1 MIPAVASNID
11 VCISLKKSED
21 TTGSSVYSTIPF
33 NSFSDALFTA
43 AHISSYVVG
52 LSRLHVKSTTETST
66 VGTLNAIPVN
76 FPFNDGGY
84 IMSHIMGITFRS
96 MNISQLVIWFFIYS
110 FLGWCMECV
119 VIRKQLGYWENR
131 GFAKLP
137 FCVIYGF
144 GTLIAFNIF
153 KPIEHNYIALYIFG
167 CICATAF
174 EYLTAQVMLKLF
186 GEVWWNYDHLKFN
199 YKGIICLQS
208 TLAWGFVAVF
218 IFGFLNKFVER
229 FVFSIDCRI
238 ASVMAMILVFS
249 YTADFMQSFSESL
262 NMQNMDIRA
271 EMRKFIKMFH
281 R

>member
-1 MIPAVASNID
+1 MVFYIQLSWMVYGMCGYQKAAWLLGKQGLCQAAVLCN
-11 VCISLKKSED
+11 
-21 TTGSSVYSTIPF
+21 
-33 NSFSDALFTA
+33 
-43 AHISSYVVG
+43 
-52 LSRLHVKSTTETST
+52 
-66 VGTLNAIPVN
+66 
-76 FPFNDGGY
+76 
-84 IMSHIMGITFRS
+84 
-96 MNISQLVIWFFIYS
+96 IWFRDTD
-110 FLGWCMECV
+110 C
-119 VIRKQLGYWENR
+119 
-131 GFAKLP
+131 
-137 FCVIYGF
+137 
-144 GTLIAFNIF
+144 FNIF

-229 FVFSIDCRI
+229 FVFSIDYRI

-262 NMQNMDIRA
+262 
-271 EMRKFIKMFH
+271 
-281 R
+281 

>member
-1 MIPAVASNID
+1 
-11 VCISLKKSED
+11 
-21 TTGSSVYSTIPF
+21 
-33 NSFSDALFTA
+33 
-43 AHISSYVVG
+43 
-52 LSRLHVKSTTETST
+52 
-66 VGTLNAIPVN
+66 
-76 FPFNDGGY
+76 
-84 IMSHIMGITFRS
+84 MSHIMGITFRS

-144 GTLIAFNIF
+144 GTLIA
-153 KPIEHNYIALYIFG
+153 
-167 CICATAF
+167 
-174 EYLTAQVMLKLF
+174 VMLKLF

-229 FVFSIDCRI
+229 FVFSIDYRI

-262 NMQNMDIRA
+262 NMQNMDIKA

>member
-1 MIPAVASNID
+1 MKIFMFHGMDIFQFF
-11 VCISLKKSED
+11 VC
-21 TTGSSVYSTIPF
+21 
-33 NSFSDALFTA
+33 
-43 AHISSYVVG
+43 
-52 LSRLHVKSTTETST
+52 
-66 VGTLNAIPVN
+66 
-76 FPFNDGGY
+76 
-84 IMSHIMGITFRS
+84 
-96 MNISQLVIWFFIYS
+96 FFIYS
-110 FLGWCMECV
+110 FLGWGMECI
-119 VIRKQLGYWENR
+119 VIRRQKGYWENR

-144 GTLIAFNIF
+144 GVFIACYLFA
-153 KPIEHNYIALYIFG
+153 PIQHNYAALYVWG
-167 CICATAF
+167 CIGATVF
-174 EYLTAQVMLKLF
+174 EYIVAMAMMKLF

-229 FVFSIDCRI
+229 FVFSIDYRI

-249 YTADFMQSFSESL
+249 YTADFIQSFSESL
-262 NMQNMDIRA
+262 NMQNMDIKA

>member
-1 MIPAVASNID
+1 
-11 VCISLKKSED
+11 
-21 TTGSSVYSTIPF
+21 
-33 NSFSDALFTA
+33 
-43 AHISSYVVG
+43 
-52 LSRLHVKSTTETST
+52 
-66 VGTLNAIPVN
+66 
-76 FPFNDGGY
+76 
-84 IMSHIMGITFRS
+84 MSHIMGITFRS

-131 GFAKLP
+131 GFAKLT